1 MNKVAH
7 VIGGLVANVAW
18 GQLRPVPGSGR
29 PWLRVTNFSREEI
42 RSTIEALQRLEN
54 EQGAFGLVTKVGTS
68 EVDSGIPDI
77 YRLSPGQ
84 TLTHWRNASVPAVLL
99 IDWDVQGDEE
109 GLAASFRLDDV
120 SLLGDSNP
128 NVAEARLQILNSE
141 AWRVA
146 GGAGEPLQAFHS
158 RVQSLRSD
166 MPDIA
171 LRKWASFVVRCA
183 EAVVPLQL
191 KTPDEVDRVIGS
203 SLDQLGLFPDPLL
216 FSADDRPKSR
226 LTHNLNFV
234 QQRTAGGADI
244 DDDDLIALIN
254 TAEFTSSTLDRL
266 GVSDPQ
272 LRDLLQRVVQGYGD
286 EVRGLLDLEVW
297 YELFARK
304 NEPTGLGALVRE
316 NLEQVALDR
325 VPEFDALDVQAGLD
339 EGKQPDAEA
348 FVRAE
353 PVVGDTLLVDL
364 LTSKL
369 RRRVEKLAFP
379 DARLTSDPLRALLH
393 ELHLV
398 DEENEGTA
406 ALLLEDVAEASP
418 WSMWLFSIL
427 FGPTLRNIVE
437 NSGTGGLALS
447 VDEPL
452 LDSRQPSI
460 PEPDEDFEPSNAWAP
475 LRLALVSP
483 HGVKRRFRWS
493 PMSNPGQIVFAA
505 LLTIA
510 CPEPGVSLD
519 DSTES
524 LFERFL
530 DPRGWSGFAGELP
543 SDDSVS
549 SRMRRLHNQWAAET
563 LRFGITADSV
573 DDYINS
579 WSEQLQDARVILVPA
594 NSPDPRLEDVV
605 LTHVFRLENERL
617 LLLATH
623 PLRLRWFARH
633 LRNMSRYLLK
643 TLSGGLQLNSENS
656 DLFFHWLDGVSPHG
670 TPPLIVGGD
679 ELVAI
684 AARESGWHEEYVPIS
699 KNGSERRDW
708 LSAVDDAAVD
718 ELVRVV
724 ETYLSTYPYKKD
736 GLKLLLLD
744 RDGSSSLP
752 LRLARRLTDRQPGIR
767 FQLHVF
773 ADATSHHGIVEAFD
787 REFADVELTEEQLL
801 PNVQLVLTHWAPE
814 TLPDLEGLF
823 DKIDVALAPA
833 VFGTV
838 SSLNSRTR
846 DSAAGISG
854 AYDPW
859 IHASSHDLED
869 SGQNVV
875 RVMLPSQRDPLLESW
890 ATLCARATTHAAV
903 SPSQE
908 SNTDYFELTVRF
920 DRHQRLFSQLH
931 AVAHWVVTLD
941 AFVGRDQIDAL
952 DDKPDVILVRPG
964 VGKNESYTLLVSSS
978 TGREFVVNRLAR
990 KLRNDLGFSDRD
1002 GDVDATAAR
1011 LYDVG
1016 RHVVPGAVLRS
1027 LGLGRAANEVL
1038 GLVASRF
1045 VVEAIEAVD
1054 SDRSGLVVWISFDEQ
1069 QNWFGQVTR
1078 TRADIGR
1085 FALYLNDAEGTI
1097 DIDILVV
1104 ESKYRIRFEV
1114 GAAETQL
1121 DRTTTLT
1128 REAFT
1133 PILGNDDSRFWLQ
1146 ELASAIEQT
1155 SAIEAATSDLP
1166 ARTLIGPE
1174 RDSLEET
1181 ILQILRSGEVN
1192 SVHVGGIAVAIASGD
1207 VAEAPDITAL
1217 GAHRLIRLNR
1227 PELSAVIDQIVR
1239 HVEPDNS
1246 TFANP
1251 DQGGGVVSPSK
1262 QATMSN
1268 GGEASLGHQART
1280 SPASD
1285 PASPSVS
1292 ELVAAI
1298 EDRWETE
1305 ARGLGEEV
1313 LRQRYERLLDVLAQ
1327 HGVKVAAPAA
1337 DPWQEG
1343 PGFYVLRVIPKT
1355 GVTVDRVVSRVNE
1368 IALALRLPAGSQ
1380 IRSVLDRGSIVF
1392 EIPKAD
1398 EERYFV
1404 QASELWNRCPVTLDS
1419 LIVPIGEDIS
1429 GEPIQLEFSSPD
1441 SPHLLVAGTTGA
1453 GKSGALDTIIRGLA
1467 RYPAESVRLWLVDPK
1482 GTELSHFEDDA
1493 HVDGAIGY
1501 DASDAIE
1508 LLERAVAEMD
1518 RRYALMKPLRVR
1530 SLAEYNAA
1538 VNRDAQIPWIVLVLD
1553 EYADL
1558 TSDSGEKGVIEGLLR
1573 RLTQKARAA
1582 GIHVIAATQRPSADV
1597 ISTTI
1602 RSNLPAQLAL
1612 RVKTAT
1618 DSRIIMDEA
1627 GAEALAGQGDAF
1639 LKTARG
1645 VDRIQVGWSG

>member
-1 MNKVAH
+1 MNKVAN

-18 GQLRPVPGSGR
+18 SQLRPVPGGGR

-42 RSTIEALQRLEN
+42 RSTIDALQGLES

-68 EVDSGIPDI
+68 EVDSGIPDG

-120 SLLGDSNP
+120 SLLGDLNAD
-128 NVAEARLQILNSE
+128 VTEARLRILASE

-146 GGAGEPLQAFHS
+146 GGAGEPLQAFHL
-158 RVQSLRSD
+158 RMQSLRSD
-166 MPDIA
+166 LPDVA
-171 LRKWASFVVRCA
+171 LRKWVSFVVACA

-191 KTPDEVDRVIGS
+191 KTPDEVDRAIGAS
-203 SLDQLGLFPDPLL
+203 MAELGLFPDPLL
-216 FSADDRPKSR
+216 FLADDRPKSR
-226 LTHNLNFV
+226 LTHNMNFV
-234 QQRTAGGADI
+234 QQRTPGGADI
-244 DDDDLIALIN
+244 DDDDLIALIDI
-254 TAEFTSSTLDRL
+254 AEFTSVTLDRL
-266 GVSDPQ
+266 GISDPQ
-272 LRDLLQRVVQGYGD
+272 LRDLLRRVVQGYGD
-286 EVRGLLDLEVW
+286 EVRASLDLEVW
-297 YELFARK
+297 YELFARR
-304 NEPTGLGALVRE
+304 NESTGLGALVRE
-316 NLEQVALDR
+316 NLAQVASER

-339 EGKQPDAEA
+339 EGKQPDAEI

-353 PVVGDTLLVDL
+353 PVEGATLLVDL

-398 DEENEGTA
+398 DEESEGVA
-406 ALLLEDVAEASP
+406 VLLLEDAADASP
-418 WSMWLFSIL
+418 WSMWLFSLL
-427 FGPTLRNIVE
+427 FGPTLRNIAE
-437 NSGTGGLALS
+437 NSGTGRLALS
-447 VDEPL
+447 VDVRL
-452 LDSRQPSI
+452 LDSPQPSI
-460 PEPDEDFEPSNAWAP
+460 PEPEDDFEPSNAWAP
-475 LRLALVSP
+475 LRLALSSP
-483 HGVKRRFRWS
+483 KGVKRRFRWS
-493 PMSNPGQIVFAA
+493 PMSNPGQIAFAA
-505 LLTIA
+505 LLTVN
-510 CPEPGVSLD
+510 CPEPGAALE

-530 DPRGWSGFAGELP
+530 DPRGWSTFAGELP
-543 SDDSVS
+543 SDDELS
-549 SRMRRLHNQWAAET
+549 SRMRRLHNQWAAAS
-563 LRFGITADSV
+563 LQSGITADSL
-573 DDYINS
+573 DDYVNS
-579 WSEQLQDARVILVPA
+579 WSEQLQDARINLVPA
-594 NSPDPRLEDVV
+594 NSPDPQLEDVV
-605 LTHVFRLENERL
+605 LTHVLRLENERL

-656 DLFFHWLDGVSPHG
+656 DLFFHWLDGTSPHG

-684 AARESGWHEEYVPIS
+684 AARESGWHEEYVPVS

-724 ETYLSTYPYKKD
+724 ETYLSTYPYKSD

-773 ADATSHHGIVEAFD
+773 ADASSHHGIVEAFD
-787 REFADVELTEEQLL
+787 NEFADVELAEEQLL

-814 TLPDLEGLF
+814 TPPDLESLS
-823 DKIDVALAPA
+823 DKIDLALAPA

-846 DSAAGISG
+846 NSAAGISG

-990 KLRNDLGFSDRD
+990 KLRNDLGFSDQD
-1002 GDVDATAAR
+1002 SDVDATAAR

-1045 VVEAIEAVD
+1045 VVEAVESVNL
-1054 SDRSGLVVWISFDEQ
+1054 DRSGLVVWISFDEQ
-1069 QNWFGQVTR
+1069 QDWFGQVTR

-1085 FALYLNDAEGTI
+1085 FALYLNEASGTI

-1104 ESKYRIRFEV
+1104 ESKYRTRFEV

-1128 REAFT
+1128 REAFNSR
-1133 PILGNDDSRFWLQ
+1133 LGNDDIRFWLQ

-1155 SAIEAATSDLP
+1155 SAAEVEASDLP

-1181 ILQILRSGEVN
+1181 ILQILRSGEVD
-1192 SVHVGGIAVAIASGD
+1192 SVDVRGVAVAIASGEL
-1207 VAEAPDITAL
+1207 AEAPDITAL

-1227 PELSAVIDQIVR
+1227 PELAAVIDQIVH
-1239 HVEPDNS
+1239 HVQPQNS
-1246 TFANP
+1246 SFAYP
-1251 DQGGGVVSPSK
+1251 DQEAAAGMPAEHDSESSGGGVARGR
-1262 QATMSN
+1262 QAPTHTGSESVN
-1268 GGEASLGHQART
+1268 
-1280 SPASD
+1280 
-1285 PASPSVS
+1285 PSVS
-1292 ELVAAI
+1292 DQVTSI
-1298 EDRWETE
+1298 DDRRETE

-1313 LRQRYERLLDVLAQ
+1313 LRERYERLLDVLAQ
-1327 HGVKVAAPAA
+1327 HGVKVAAPAS

-1404 QASELWNRCPVTLDS
+1404 EASELWNRCAVSLDS
-1419 LIVPIGEDIS
+1419 LVVPIGEDIS

-1467 RYPAESVRLWLVDPK
+1467 RYPAESVRFWLVDPK
-1482 GTELSHFEDDA
+1482 GTELSHFEDA
-1493 HVDGAIGY
+1493 EHVDGPIGY
-1501 DASDAIE
+1501 DAADAVE
-1508 LLERAVAEMD
+1508 MLECAVVEMD

-1530 SLAEYNAA
+1530 SLAEYNTATES
-1538 VNRDAQIPWIVLVLD
+1538 DEQLPWVVLVLD

-1558 TSDSGEKGVIEGLLR
+1558 TSDPGEKTVIEGLLR

-1645 VDRIQVGWSG
+1645 VHRIQVGWSG